1 MSNVEGQPLISTKGS
16 TYPISP
22 QILISTEYYLDL
34 LAKSPNTDFEI
45 LKHTFLELL
54 GCFSN
59 HLARHLVHSHHLSLR
74 FSYFRNGAIAVS
86 IIQQLLHNPIQS
98 PLISISVLN
107 RASPC
112 LERFTRKNLVPPSL
126 GDVRARVGLMVVLD
140 T

>member
-98 PLISISVLN
+98 PLISILRHVVPDKSSPN
-107 RASPC
+107 RIARDLFHAFLIFLGTESC
-112 LERFTRKNLVPPSL
+112 FSL
-126 GDVRARVGLMVVLD
+126 S
-140 T
+140 